1 MNTIRESEFARKS
14 LKASFKTL
22 KREKRRRRREDGR
35 RGTKQEDA
43 SPAEIDS
50 ETTSEEERDEKSAML
65 FQVYDKVEKRN
76 ME

>member
-22 KREKRRRRREDGR
+22 KREKRRRRREDYR
-35 RGTKQEDA
+35 RGTQLEDA

-76 ME
+76 VE

>member
-22 KREKRRRRREDGR
+22 KREKRRRRREDCR

-43 SPAEIDS
+43 SPVEIDS
-50 ETTSEEERDEKSAML
+50 ATASEEERDEKSAML

-76 ME
+76 VE

>member
-22 KREKRRRRREDGR
+22 KREKRRRRREDCR
-35 RGTKQEDA
+35 RGTQLEDA

-76 ME
+76 VE

>member
-22 KREKRRRRREDGR
+22 KREKRRRRREDWR

-50 ETTSEEERDEKSAML
+50 ATASEEERDEKSAML

-76 ME
+76 VE

>member
-22 KREKRRRRREDGR
+22 KREKRRRRREDWL

-50 ETTSEEERDEKSAML
+50 ATASEEERDEKSAML

-76 ME
+76 VE

>member
-22 KREKRRRRREDGR
+22 KREKRRRREDCR
-35 RGTKQEDA
+35 RGTQLEDA

-76 ME
+76 VE

>member
-22 KREKRRRRREDGR
+22 KREKRRRRHEDWR

-50 ETTSEEERDEKSAML
+50 ETASEEERDEKSAML